1 MVSDQGLCS
10 RLLPVLL
17 LLSMVLCA
25 GTGLGGR
32 EGAPRDA
39 FLAVPFKSVAV
50 SASYSLTKNEAH
62 EPRLWKTLRSQ
73 KIFNQQGGSS
83 S

>member
-1 MVSDQGLCS
+1 
-10 RLLPVLL
+10 
-17 LLSMVLCA
+17 MVLHA

-32 EGAPRDA
+32 EGAPREA

-62 EPRLWKTLRSQ
+62 KPHSVENLAVPEN
-73 KIFNQQGGSS
+73 I
-83 S
+83 

>member
-1 MVSDQGLCS
+1 MVSGQGLCP
-10 RLLPVLL
+10 RLLSVPL
-17 LLSMVLCA
+17 LLSMVLHA

-39 FLAVPFKSVAV
+39 FLAVPFKSVAI
-50 SASYSLTKNEAH
+50 SASHSLTKNETH
-62 EPRLWKTLRSQ
+62 KPWLWTTLQSQ